1 MTYVEYMRRLG
12 VSVEPEV
19 KAEVEPVVETVGTSF
34 RYQGELDGYVSRIPS
49 RTTDSLL
56 VSRRALPL
64 SLFVDSTEVDYSE
77 YSRRVLLAIDLELA
91 HRNGIP
97 L

>member
-19 KAEVEPVVETVGTSF
+19 KAKVDPVVETVGISF

-56 VSRRALPL
+56 ASRRSLPL
-64 SLFVDSTEVDYSE
+64 IVGSTEVDYSE
-77 YSRRVLLAIDLELA
+77 YSRRALLAIDLELA
-91 HRNGIP
+91 HRNSTH